1 MRGAIILR
9 GALVPIAAFL
19 ALVLLLSATFLPG
32 ARAAPTSPVDKNT
45 ASEEQLCQVFGGDTT
60 TTTNYNANG
69 QAENSAVE
77 CNGGFLGGMTCINAG
92 TSTNCVMGLTQ
103 PKRPVVPPPPSTG
116 SLQPALVP
124 ASPVPTSVAPNATP
138 VIG

>member
-1 MRGAIILR
+1 MRGAIVVR
-9 GALVPIAAFL
+9 GTPVRLAAIMALT
-19 ALVLLLSATFLPG
+19 LLLGVTCIPG
-32 ARAAPTSPVDKNT
+32 ARAAPKSSVDKNT

-69 QAENSAVE
+69 QAESSAVE
-77 CNGGFLGGMTCINAG
+77 CHGGFLGGMICTNAG
-92 TSTNCVMGLTQ
+92 ASTNCVMGLTQ

-124 ASPVPTSVAPNATP
+124 ASPMPTPTSAATP
-138 VIG
+138 VTG